1 MKTITTMKQKLL
13 TLLLMAFIPIVMM
26 AYDCKVNG
34 IYYNLNTSD
43 KTASVTCDYDKN
55 TNERPSYSAG
65 SISIPASIKYNGTTY
80 KVTSIGES
88 AFEYCSS
95 LTSITIP
102 SSVTSIGDYA
112 FSECSSL
119 TSISIPSS
127 VTSIGSRAFQ
137 YCRGLTSVTI
147 PSSVTSIGSYAF
159 NSCSGLTSITIPS
172 SVTSIGSSAFSGCS
186 GLTSVHI
193 SDLAAWCNISF
204 GGKICNPLYYAHNL
218 YLNGELVTN
227 LVIPEGMT
235 SIGDYT
241 FDGCSCLTSITIP
254 SSVTSIGTYAFGNC
268 SGLTSVTIPEGVTS
282 IGNYAFRNCSGLT
295 SVTIPEGVTSIGNYA
310 FESCTGLASITIP
323 SSVTS
328 IGTYAFNCSNLE
340 YVEINNPNPIA
351 ISSST
356 FSNYAN
362 AALCVPNGSKS
373 LYKSADYWKDFK
385 FIISPSPVISFVDS
399 FAKSK
404 CVLYW
409 DLNKD
414 GELSEE
420 EAACVTSLHVGT
432 TNVFEENWTVYTSTS
447 GYYLTSF
454 NELKYFIGLKSI
466 SNYDFAGCCGL
477 TSITIPSSVTSIG
490 NYAFSGCYSLTS
502 ITIPE
507 GVTSIGYL
515 AFGSCRGLTSISVAS
530 GNTNYDSRNNC
541 NAIIETSSNTL
552 IVGCKNTVIPS
563 SVTSIGSDA
572 FSGCSSLTSITIPSS
587 VTSIGSEAFFWCT
600 GLTSITIPSSVT
612 SIGYQA
618 FYKCSSLT
626 SITIPSSV
634 TSISG
639 GVFGNCSGLTSVT
652 IPSSV
657 TSIGSKAFSDCTSLT
672 SITIPSSVTSIEDGA
687 FKDCSNL
694 TSVTV
699 ENPTPVTITSNVF
712 SSRAKAT
719 LYVPYGSKAAYQ
731 AANYWKEFKEIIEY
745 DNRPE
750 QTLSL
755 TEIPSKT
762 YGDAAYSLPYNTIEG
777 LTIIWTSSD
786 TNVATISGNTLTITG
801 AGTATITATQEGN
814 NSYKPFSKEYI
825 LTVNKAPLTVI
836 AKNSSMQY
844 GDALPAFNA
853 AYSGFKNGET
863 ASVLTTQP
871 TFSTS
876 GTSTSNVGSY
886 NITVNGAES
895 PNYEIEYVNGTLTIT
910 KAPLTIAAKSYTI
923 TQGDDLP
930 TYEATYT
937 GFKNNETASV
947 LTNQPT
953 FSCSA
958 TSNSSPGA
966 YTITPS
972 GATAANYDITYANG
986 TLTIMGNQ
994 SIALSNLPS
1003 MTYGDA
1009 AYTLP
1014 ETTAEGFMLT
1024 WTSSNTTVATIS
1036 GNTLTITGA
1045 GSATI
1050 TATQEGNNS
1059 YKPFTKEYTITVN
1072 KAPLTVTAENSN
1084 LQYGDAL
1091 PTFEATYSGFKNGET
1106 ASVLTTLP
1114 TFGTSATSTSPVGT
1128 YDITV
1133 SGAEAQNYEI
1143 TYVNGTLTVTKA
1155 PLTVTANSYTMEQGD
1170 PIPTFEATY
1179 EGFKN
1184 GEDASVLATQ
1194 PTFSC
1199 DATQDSE
1206 AGEYAITPSG
1216 AEAQNYEI
1224 AYASGTLT
1232 ILPID
1237 CYAVLSADGTTLTF
1251 YCDATKASRTGQ
1263 YAPYGMNT
1271 GSSSPG
1277 WYTNRSGVTT
1287 VVFAPSFSK
1296 ARPTTTSSWFR
1307 GMDHLTSVE
1316 GMENLNTSEVQ
1327 DMRLMFQGCTSLAG
1341 IDLSHFNTEKV
1352 TNMRQMFQGCS
1363 SLTSLD
1369 LSAFDASNTAAN
1381 DMNGMFYNCSALETL
1396 TLPATMSG
1404 LNTNACNGVGTA
1416 DAPCQLVTP
1425 DGFDFGDT
1433 DPTGYSFQ
1441 WKGGWFVQGSPVFGD
1456 VNRDEEVDVVDV
1468 VDIALFVAGT
1478 PADDFLVS
1486 RADINKDGSKNIADA
1501 VSLTNLIIGDT
1512 DFANGARFVR
1522 SAGTDR
1528 LALANNRDG
1537 FALGLA
1543 NSRAY
1548 TAAQMDVTL
1557 DGDDAELEVALNAD
1571 RRDGH
1576 RLLVNCTGDSTWR
1589 VVLFSTSNRELPGS
1603 SGELLHFDT
1612 KAGGITVSDIH
1623 FVAPDG
1629 TDYAFDDLSVATGI
1643 RGLDGDE
1650 NDGDYYDLQGRKV
1663 KTPARGVYIQDGR
1676 KVVRK

>member
-1 MKTITTMKQKLL
+1 MKKNLFTTSLL
-13 TLLLMAFIPIVMM
+13 ALLLCLLLPARVMADQAEVDGIWYEFDASSMTAMVIQSQGKEYARAIDIPSDVEYGSSPYTVTRIGDW
-26 AYDCKVNG
+26 AFSGCSY
-34 IYYNLNTSD
+34 LTSI
-43 KTASVTCDYDKN
+43 TIPESVTSIGASAFSGCSNLTSITIPSSVTHFDPSSYTYWDNVNIFTSSSLFERCTSLTSINVATDNSYFDSRNNCNAIIETSSNTLIFGCKN
-55 TNERPSYSAG
+55 TIIPSS
-65 SISIPASIKYNGTTY
+65 
-80 KVTSIGES
+80 VTSIGEC
-88 AFEYCSS
+88 AFSRCSGLTSITIPNSVTSIERCAFGACYGLTSITIPNSVTSIGEYAFSWCSG

-102 SSVTSIGDYA
+102 SSVTSIG
-112 FSECSSL
+112 
-119 TSISIPSS
+119 T
-127 VTSIGSRAFQ
+127 RAFED
-137 YCRGLTSVTI
+137 CSGLTSVTVINPTPITIDERVFSNRTNITLYVPLGSKSAYQDADYWKDFNIVEMKVTSNNIITFADSNVKAICVANWDTDGNGELSEAEAAVVADLGNVFKSKGITSFDELQYFTLLTSIGDNAFYDCTSLTSITI
-147 PSSVTSIGSYAF
+147 PEGVTSIGDDAF
-159 NSCSGLTSITIPS
+159 QSCSGLTSITIPS
-172 SVTSIGSSAFSGCS
+172 SVTSIGNSAFGDCS
-186 GLTSVHI
+186 GLTSVTVA
-193 SDLAAWCNISF
+193 SGNTYYDSRNNCNAIIETST
-204 GGKICNPLYYAHNL
+204 NT
-218 YLNGELVTN
+218 LVA
-227 LVIPEGMT
+227 
-235 SIGDYT
+235 
-241 FDGCSCLTSITIP
+241 GCKNTVIP
-254 SSVTSIGTYAFGNC
+254 SSVTSIGDNAF
-268 SGLTSVTIPEGVTS
+268 
-282 IGNYAFRNCSGLT
+282 YD
-295 SVTIPEGVTSIGNYA
+295 
-310 FESCTGLASITIP
+310 CT
-323 SSVTS
+323 
-328 IGTYAFNCSNLE
+328 
-340 YVEINNPNPIA
+340 
-351 ISSST
+351 
-356 FSNYAN
+356 
-362 AALCVPNGSKS
+362 
-373 LYKSADYWKDFK
+373 
-385 FIISPSPVISFVDS
+385 
-399 FAKSK
+399 
-404 CVLYW
+404 
-409 DLNKD
+409 
-414 GELSEE
+414 
-420 EAACVTSLHVGT
+420 
-432 TNVFEENWTVYTSTS
+432 
-447 GYYLTSF
+447 
-454 NELKYFIGLKSI
+454 
-466 SNYDFAGCCGL
+466 
-477 TSITIPSSVTSIG
+477 
-490 NYAFSGCYSLTS
+490 SLTS

-507 GVTSIGYL
+507 GVTSIGNY
-515 AFGSCRGLTSISVAS
+515 AFYYCSGLTSISIPNSVTSIGNYAFCFCS
-530 GNTNYDSRNNC
+530 GL
-541 NAIIETSSNTL
+541 TS
-552 IVGCKNTVIPS
+552 IDIPS
-563 SVTSIGSDA
+563 SVTSIGEYA
-572 FSGCSSLTSITIPSS
+572 FRSCYGLTSIDIPNS
-587 VTSIGSEAFFWCT
+587 VTSIGNCAFCDCS
-600 GLTSITIPSSVT
+600 GLTSVSIGNSVT
-612 SIGYQA
+612 SIGEYA
-618 FYKCSSLT
+618 FRGCRSLT
-626 SITIPSSV
+626 SIDIPNSV
-634 TSISG
+634 TSI
-639 GVFGNCSGLTSVT
+639 GNNAFSWCSGLTSVT
-652 IPSSV
+652 IGNSV
-657 TSIGSKAFSDCTSLT
+657 TSIGNCAFEWS
-672 SITIPSSVTSIEDGA
+672 G
-687 FKDCSNL
+687 NL

-699 ENPTPVTITSNVF
+699 ENPTPITISSSVFFYRTS
-712 SSRAKAT
+712 AT
-719 LYVPYGSKAAYQ
+719 LYVPYGSKAAYE
-731 AANYWKEFKEIIEY
+731 AADNWKEFKEIIEV

-755 TEIPSKT
+755 TEIPTKT
-762 YGDAAYSLPYNTIEG
+762 YGDAVYTLPEKTAEG
-777 LTIIWTSSD
+777 LTITWTSSE
-786 TNVATISGNTLTITG
+786 TNVATINAHILTVTG
-801 AGTATITATQEGN
+801 AGNVTVTATQEGN
-814 NSYKPFSKEYI
+814 NSYKPFIKEYTFI
-825 LTVNKAPLTVI
+825 VNKAPLTI
-836 AKNSSMQY
+836 TAPSHNLQY
-844 GDALPAFNA
+844 GDAFPIFEIT
-853 AYSGFKNGET
+853 YSGFKNGET
-863 ASVLTTQP
+863 ASVLTTQ
-871 TFSTS
+871 
-876 GTSTSNVGSY
+876 
-886 NITVNGAES
+886 
-895 PNYEIEYVNGTLTIT
+895 
-910 KAPLTIAAKSYTI
+910 
-923 TQGDDLP
+923 
-930 TYEATYT
+930 
-937 GFKNNETASV
+937 
-947 LTNQPT
+947 
-953 FSCSA
+953 
-958 TSNSSPGA
+958 
-966 YTITPS
+966 
-972 GATAANYDITYANG
+972 
-986 TLTIMGNQ
+986 
-994 SIALSNLPS
+994 
-1003 MTYGDA
+1003 
-1009 AYTLP
+1009 
-1014 ETTAEGFMLT
+1014 
-1024 WTSSNTTVATIS
+1024 
-1036 GNTLTITGA
+1036 
-1045 GSATI
+1045 
-1050 TATQEGNNS
+1050 
-1059 YKPFTKEYTITVN
+1059 
-1072 KAPLTVTAENSN
+1072 
-1084 LQYGDAL
+1084 
-1091 PTFEATYSGFKNGET
+1091 
-1106 ASVLTTLP
+1106 P

-1224 AYASGTLT
+1224 TYVPGTLT

-1237 CYAVLSADGTTLTF
+1237 CYAVLSDDGTTLTF

-1425 DGFDFGDT
+1425 DGLDFGDT

-1486 RADINKDGSKNIADA
+1486 RADINMDGSKNIADA

-1528 LALANNRDG
+1528 LALAAGRDG

-1557 DGDDAELEVALNAD
+1557 DGADAELEVALNAD

-1576 RLLVNCTGDSTWR
+1576 RLLVNRTGDSTWR

>member
-1 MKTITTMKQKLL
+1 MKQKLL

-254 SSVTSIGTYAFGNC
+254 SSVTSIGTYAFG
-268 SGLTSVTIPEGVTS
+268 
-282 IGNYAFRNCSGLT
+282 NCSGLT

-587 VTSIGSEAFFWCT
+587 VTSI
-600 GLTSITIPSSVT
+600 
-612 SIGYQA
+612 
-618 FYKCSSLT
+618 
-626 SITIPSSV
+626 
-634 TSISG
+634 
-639 GVFGNCSGLTSVT
+639 
-652 IPSSV
+652 
-657 TSIGSKAFSDCTSLT
+657 
-672 SITIPSSVTSIEDGA
+672 EDGA

-836 AKNSSMQY
+836 AKNSSIQY